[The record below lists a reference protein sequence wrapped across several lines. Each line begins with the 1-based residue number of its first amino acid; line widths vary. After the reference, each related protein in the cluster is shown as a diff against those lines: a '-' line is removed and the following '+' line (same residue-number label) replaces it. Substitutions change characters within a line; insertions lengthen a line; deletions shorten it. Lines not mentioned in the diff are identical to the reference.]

1 MKNRNAYTIGA
12 LIGMCFLLK
21 GSEYISWWLYGL
33 PNFFGDTAVDLL
45 SEGAGYL
52 FQVIGIFLFAVI
64 VKKKTELAMSRRFF
78 AGLITMD
85 VVSAGLA
92 IFASAPSLSILFG
105 MTMNLFLGAIAAYYL
120 TCLARYVPQQQRGM
134 TFGLA
139 YAFGSL
145 GSWLLSLLGNG
156 SFLGSPYILLV
167 YAGIAALIIWL
178 NQKWVPSLCQD
189 DSPAQAFHFSE
200 KILPLAGV
208 LVILLS
214 LTKGM
219 GFYFPIS
226 DLTNGLNEALFTR
239 AFYAFGLILAGY
251 INDQNRKYGAI
262 CCLCALVFPFIS
274 FAVSRQNSIGFL
286 MWILAYVFFGFFSVY
301 RAVIFV
307 DFAQK

>member
-12 LIGMCFLLK
+12 LIGLCFLLK

-33 PNFFGDTAVDLL
+33 PRFFGNTAVDLL

-52 FQVIGIFLFAVI
+52 LQVAGILLLGVI
-64 VKKKTELAMSRRFF
+64 VKKRTDLAMSHRFF
-78 AGLITMD
+78 AGLIMID
-85 VVSAGLA
+85 VAAAGLA
-92 IFASAPSLSILFG
+92 IFAPAPSLSILFG
-105 MTMNLFLGAIAAYYL
+105 MIMNLLLGAIAGYYL
-120 TCLARYVPQQQRGM
+120 TYLAQYVPQQKRGM